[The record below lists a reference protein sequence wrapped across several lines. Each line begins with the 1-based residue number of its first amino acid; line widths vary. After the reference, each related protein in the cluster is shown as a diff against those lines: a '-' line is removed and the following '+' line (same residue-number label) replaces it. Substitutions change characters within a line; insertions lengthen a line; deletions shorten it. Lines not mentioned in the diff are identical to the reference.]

1 MQIGIKT
8 LKYPCIEK
16 HNSVNNDS
24 DDDDNNDDDDDDGHD
39 NDAYYGDE

>member
-24 DDDDNNDDDDDDGHD
+24 DDDNNDEDDDDGHD